1 MIEEDSELPD
11 HVTHLV
17 IELAGPLHTVSFF
30 PKKKVI
36 FVDSIYF
43 YIHLIILYVFYS
55 CNIFTRFKYSIL
67 QENPIIFILVLD

>member
-30 PKKKVI
+30 QI
-36 FVDSIYF
+36 DQIMMTM
-43 YIHLIILYVFYS
+43 LIKIQWL
-55 CNIFTRFKYSIL
+55 
-67 QENPIIFILVLD
+67 